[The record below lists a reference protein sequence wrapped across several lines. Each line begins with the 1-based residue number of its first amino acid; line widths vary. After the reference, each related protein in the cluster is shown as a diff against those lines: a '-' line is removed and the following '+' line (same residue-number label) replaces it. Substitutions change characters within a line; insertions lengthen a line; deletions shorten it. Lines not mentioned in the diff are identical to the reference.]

1 MDAEKSLVVFQGK
14 EIRRVWQDGGWW
26 FVLEDI
32 VSALTDSKD
41 PKQYIKKMRQ
51 RDEPLSEGWVQIVP
65 TLSVDTPGGKQKIN
79 CVNP

>member
-1 MDAEKSLVVFQGK
+1 MLFVVGMDKDNSLVVFQGK
-14 EIRRVWQDGGWW
+14 GIRRVWHDDEWW

-51 RDEPLSEGWVQIVP
+51 RDEPLSQGWVQIVP
-65 TLSVDTPGGKQKIN
+65 TLSVDTPAANRG
-79 CVNP
+79 